1 MKSLFQGGKLSGKCT
16 ARRRD
21 SGEFLVK
28 ENTKGEAGDSESL
41 RLKDREGA
49 IKHFLCPFLVL
60 IRKYNLSL
68 YTFWKVPSRHPA
80 RRLIRAKTVSSG
92 YRDTRPFMASAYGL
106 TLAKFSLFSNFPI
119 NTLEGF
125 LTGVMSY

>member
-1 MKSLFQGGKLSGKCT
+1 LKSLFQGGKLSGKCT

-49 IKHFLCPFLVL
+49 NTHLLCPFLL
-60 IRKYNLSL
+60 IFFGRISHGLHELLGGTININVYDIRLFL
-68 YTFWKVPSRHPA
+68 ITF
-80 RRLIRAKTVSSG
+80 L
-92 YRDTRPFMASAYGL
+92 
-106 TLAKFSLFSNFPI
+106 
-119 NTLEGF
+119 
-125 LTGVMSY
+125 